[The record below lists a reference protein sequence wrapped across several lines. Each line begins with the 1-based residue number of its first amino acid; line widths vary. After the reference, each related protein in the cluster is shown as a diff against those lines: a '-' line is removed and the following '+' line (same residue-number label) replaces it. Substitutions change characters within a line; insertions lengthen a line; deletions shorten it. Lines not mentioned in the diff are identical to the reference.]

1 MRRTICLLVSFMS
14 ILISPLAVG
23 LERFPYQNETT
34 LPLIMGA
41 IENVRVSD
49 ITRIAVGNEDVLS
62 VNILNSEELL
72 IIPLTAGYSDIVVWH
87 IGNRKSLFHVQV
99 SDEVPLDVVEQLDRL
114 ITDRYPLTIDTTL
127 SKPLLTGVLQ
137 DQTDYDQLNT
147 ILTSA
152 GLTDRIIM
160 AVSVQ
165 SNSILPAI
173 KAILAPID
181 GIVVSENNERII
193 VSGSYDPKYLPHL
206 STVFDQFPSAINM
219 ALENPAPQRKM
230 IEISVQIIEVK
241 KRQLERLG
249 IRWQEILSGPAFA
262 MAQQAIKNPYFSAYT
277 PIQGAADL
285 MENIPLNDGQF
296 YGAVGLATQM
306 QSQIELLTE
315 TGGARVVAKPMLSTT
330 ENAPATFHSGGQIPY
345 PVLSDTGDLRVQY
358 QPYGI
363 RLNVLPTI
371 GVDGNLLV
379 DFSAEVSSIDH
390 AISVNGVPGL
400 STRQV
405 TSVANTQP
413 GETVVISG
421 LISQTENASV
431 SKLPWLGNLPLIG
444 RLFRARTTDNNEME
458 LIILLT
464 PTISSSE
471 AGSELT
477 DLANKLAPQFSQRE

>member
-1 MRRTICLLVSFMS
+1 MRRTMLGLVCCLSFFLS
-14 ILISPLAVG
+14 QSAIG

-34 LPLIMGA
+34 LTLTMGA

-62 VNILNSEELL
+62 VNILNAEELL
-72 IIPLTAGYSDIVVWH
+72 IIPLTTGNSDIVVWH
-87 IGNRKSLFHVQV
+87 LGNRKSLFHVAV
-99 SDEVPLDVVEQLDRL
+99 SAEAPLDRVQQLDTL
-114 ITDRYPLTIDTTL
+114 ITGRYPLTIDTSL
-127 SKPLLTGVLQ
+127 PKPLVTGVLK
-137 DQTDYDQLNT
+137 DQATLDQLNT
-147 ILTSA
+147 MLASA
-152 GLTDRIIM
+152 GLTDHVIM
-160 AVSVQ
+160 SVSVQ
-165 SNSILPAI
+165 HHSMLPAI

-181 GIVVSENNERII
+181 GILVTENNGRII
-193 VSGSYDPKYLPHL
+193 VSGSFDPKYLPHL
-206 STVFDQFPSAINM
+206 NTVFEQFPSAINM
-219 ALENPAPQRKM
+219 ALENPAPRRKM
-230 IEISVQIIEVK
+230 IEISVQILEVK

-249 IRWQEILSGPAFA
+249 IRWQEILSGPSFA
-262 MAQQAIKNPYFSAYT
+262 MAQQAVKNPYFAAYT

-363 RLNVLPTI
+363 RLNILPTI
-371 GVDGNLLV
+371 GVGGNLLV

-431 SKLPWLGNLPLIG
+431 SKLPWLGNLPFVG
-444 RLFRARTTDNNEME
+444 KLFRARTTDNNDME

-464 PTISSSE
+464 PTISNAETS
-471 AGSELT
+471 SELT
-477 DLANKLAPQFSQRE
+477 DLANKLAPQFNQSE